1 MNPREFY
8 DAVVAMRT
16 VQKRYK
22 ERKSHEDYD
31 DYTRLESV
39 IDAEIKRVEL
49 ILKAQSMFPTLDL
62 VPMKSKIKAEEN
74 DT

>member
-22 ERKSHEDYD
+22 ESKSQEDFD
-31 DYTRLESV
+31 ECTRLESA
-39 IDAEIKRVEL
+39 IDA
-49 ILKAQSMFPTLDL
+49 
-62 VPMKSKIKAEEN
+62 
-74 DT
+74 

>member
-8 DAVVAMRT
+8 DAVVSMRK

-22 ERKSHEDYD
+22 ESKSQVDLDEC
-31 DYTRLESV
+31 TRLENI
-39 IDAEIKRVEL
+39 IDTEIKRVEL

-62 VPMKSKIKAEEN
+62 VPMKTRVKHE
-74 DT
+74 